1 MHQRERGD
9 VDSVDAANVDD
20 PSARVEPGT
29 RERMHAA
36 VLARIVPRRH
46 RVELV
51 QRQLVFAGDDA
62 KVGVGRAV
70 PECADL
76 AAQRAAARDDI
87 SSWASSSKATRPQWQ
102 LPVCVLLL
110 DMVIQVSIRRTPIGV
125 LANPRIASCSVHRR
139 AAPTHDRREA
149 GRLHLGAAGDHE
161 QQRLTGRDQLLAAVR
176 FGVQL
181 AGREYLG
188 LPRLDHP
195 RSRNEAMADRWTQ
208 AVDGVV

>member
-51 QRQLVFAGDDA
+51 QRQLIFAGDDA

-125 LANPRIASCSVHRR
+125 LAKSENSKLLGASASRSNARPARSRTPTSRCRRRSRATASHRSRPASRRCPFRR
-139 AAPTHDRREA
+139 AARR
-149 GRLHLGAAGDHE
+149 
-161 QQRLTGRDQLLAAVR
+161 
-176 FGVQL
+176 
-181 AGREYLG
+181 
-188 LPRLDHP
+188 P
-195 RSRNEAMADRWTQ
+195 
-208 AVDGVV
+208 